1 MAKVKVGEWEVE
13 EEELERQHKAAKRRG
28 KETARSEVQAK
39 TVHYDAFTNRVV
51 IELKNGAIFQL
62 PRSLVQGLSDA
73 PSEELAQVRLGPRGA
88 SLHWDTLDVDL
99 SISGLLMGVFGTRSW
114 MAALGQKGG
123 RVKSVSK
130 AAAARQ
136 NGKKGGRP
144 ASNGR
149 GRKDFAQPV

>member
-1 MAKVKVGEWEVE
+1 MAKVKIGAWDIE

-28 KETARSEVQAK
+28 KETALNEAQAK
-39 TVHYDAFTNRVV
+39 TAYYDASTERLV
-51 IELKNGAIFQL
+51 IELKNGIIFQL

-73 PSEELAQVRLGPRGA
+73 PSEELARVRLGPRGA

-99 SISGLLMGVFGTRSW
+99 SISGLLMGVFGTRTW

-123 RVKSVSK
+123 RVKSINK

-144 ASNGR
+144 VSSGR
-149 GRKDFAQPV
+149 EREDFAQPV